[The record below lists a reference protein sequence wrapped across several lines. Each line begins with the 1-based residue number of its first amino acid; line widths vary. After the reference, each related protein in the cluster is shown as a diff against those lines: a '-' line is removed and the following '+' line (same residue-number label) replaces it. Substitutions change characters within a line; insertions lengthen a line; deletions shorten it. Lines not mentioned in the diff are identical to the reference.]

1 MSQMRITDDQIKAIE
16 GTVADVT
23 ITGTGVYSPSH
34 RTVSLSQPNYSADRK
49 DEDDFILLCDVSD
62 LPKLIAALQE
72 IQKAYETTHL
82 YEGDRSEEYACG
94 WNDSIKHHTG
104 ERPDGGYRGPLGVV
118 NTEYDEG
125 WNDAWDFL

>member
-1 MSQMRITDDQIKAIE
+1 MRITDDPIKAIE
-16 GTVADVT
+16 CTVADVT

-34 RTVSLSQPNYSADRK
+34 RTVSLSQPNYSPDRK

-72 IQKAYETTHL
+72 IQKAYDTPVS
-82 YEGDRSEEYACG
+82 YV
-94 WNDSIKHHTG
+94 G
-104 ERPDGGYRGPLGVV
+104 ERSAHYASGWDDCMRHHRGPQPPDGYRGPFGIAD
-118 NTEYDEG
+118 TEYREG

>member
-1 MSQMRITDDQIKAIE
+1 MRITDDPIKAIE
-16 GTVADVT
+16 GTVGDIT

-34 RTVSLSQPNYSADRK
+34 RTVSISQPNATRPE
-49 DEDDFILLCDVSD
+49 DEDFVLMCDVSD

-72 IQKAYETTHL
+72 IQKSYETAHL
-82 YEGDRSEEYACG
+82 YDGERSEEYARG

-104 ERPDGGYRGPLGVV
+104 EKPNGGYRGPLGVV
-118 NTEYDEG
+118 KTEYDEG

>member
-1 MSQMRITDDQIKAIE
+1 MRITDDPIKAIE

-49 DEDDFILLCDVSD
+49 DGDDFILLCDVSD

-82 YEGDRSEEYACG
+82 YDGERSEEYSRG

-104 ERPDGGYRGPLGVV
+104 KNPLDGYHGPYGIVD
-118 NTEYDEG
+118 NEYKEG
-125 WNDAWDFL
+125 WNDAWGFL

>member
-1 MSQMRITDDQIKAIE
+1 MRITDDPIKAIE
-16 GTVADVT
+16 GTVGDIT

-34 RTVSLSQPNYSADRK
+34 RTVCISQPNATRPE
-49 DEDDFILLCDVSD
+49 DEDFILMCDVSD
-62 LPKLIAALQE
+62 LPKLIDALQE

-82 YEGDRSEEYACG
+82 YDGERSEEYSRG

-104 ERPDGGYRGPLGVV
+104 KNPLDGYHGPYGIVD
-118 NTEYDEG
+118 NEYKEG